1 MLQYILAQNNPYQ
14 LDFSTPAKV
23 LLHNIL
29 NGQDVHPEISQQ
41 ILRCLEHGK
50 KCVDTFR
57 KEWYVRK
64 EKKLSAVIHRCG
76 LPFLGMI
83 LKTTQAS
90 GLQFAR
96 KNLKVVACP

>member
-1 MLQYILAQNNPYQ
+1 MLQYILGQNNSYQ
-14 LDFSTPAKV
+14 LFFSTPAKV

-57 KEWYVRK
+57 KERYVRK
-64 EKKLSAVIHRCG
+64 EKLSAVIHRRG
-76 LPFLGMI
+76 LPFFRDDP
-83 LKTTQAS
+83 KDSTQAS
-90 GLQFAR
+90 GLHFAS
-96 KNLKVVACP
+96 KNL